1 MGDMYEIAWFNR
13 ESEKEDIVT
22 SVPSAKFRDVS
33 DISLDLIMTI
43 CHPLSLACPAATPRL
58 GPHILSTQY
67 TPTTQT
73 PPSMP

>member
-1 MGDMYEIAWFNR
+1 MYEIAWFNR

-22 SVPSAKFRDVS
+22 SVSSAQFRDVS

-43 CHPLSLACPAATPRL
+43 CHPLALACPGATPRL
-58 GPHILSTQY
+58 GTHTLSTPY

-73 PPSMP
+73 APSIP